1 MASVSRELVLNYLK
15 QHFGQ
20 EFTKQDLVEALGLSM
35 AAVNG
40 VINGLVRREC
50 VTERIETVEVEPATE
65 TRKAKM
71 KDIRHIML
79 TEKGLAYDPVAEE
92 EAAKEA
98 KAAERAAKKAAK
110 EAAKAQAE

>member
-1 MASVSRELVLNYLK
+1 
-15 QHFGQ
+15 
-20 EFTKQDLVEALGLSM
+20 
-35 AAVNG
+35 
-40 VINGLVRREC
+40 
-50 VTERIETVEVEPATE
+50 
-65 TRKAKM
+65 M

-79 TEKGLAYDPVAEE
+79 TEKGLAYDPIAEE